1 MQKGGYQI
9 IDLKNKELTSGVGM
23 TYEGIYDKIEGTRK
37 AILVSGLNLEGTEY
51 HDSFVDFT
59 VNNTVFE
66 GTIFGNAITI
76 SDEDVVTVTEPE
88 PEQTT

>member
-23 TYEGIYDKIEGTRK
+23 VYEGIYDKIEGTRK
-37 AILVSGLNLEGTEY
+37 ATLVSGFNLEGTEY

-59 VNNTVFE
+59 VNNTNFE
-66 GTIFGNAITI
+66 GIIFGHTITI
-76 SDEDVVTVTEPE
+76 NDNDIVTVTKSI
-88 PEQTT
+88 